1 MTVQSAA
8 LRALWQ
14 RGAVAAVLVI
24 AALVTAASA
33 RPVPVA
39 TTASR

>member
-14 RGAVAAVLVI
+14 RGAVAAALVI
-24 AALVTAASA
+24 ATLVTAASA
-33 RPVPVA
+33 RPVAAPP
-39 TTASR
+39 TSSR

>member
-14 RGAVAAVLVI
+14 RGAVAAIVVL
-24 AALVTAASA
+24 AAVVTAASA
-33 RPVPVA
+33 RPSAAA
-39 TTASR
+39 TR

>member
-1 MTVQSAA
+1 MTLQGAA

-14 RGAVAAVLVI
+14 RGAVAAFLVV

-33 RPVPVA
+33 RRAPA
-39 TTASR
+39 TSAAR